1 MVIVRLYRCIA
12 VAVFACILCSCGG
25 SRERKLDREDGYDAL
40 ENELA
45 GIVDSVPG
53 QVGIAII
60 INNKD
65 SVTLNNT
72 NDYPLMSMFK
82 LHEAIAVCH
91 TLDMHSIGLDSAIT
105 LSINELDKDTW
116 SPMLKDYTTDI
127 FSVSVKSLL
136 DYTLVSSDNNASNIL
151 FDKVV
156 SVGET
161 DDYIHTL
168 LPENDFCLVYKESEM
183 KEDINRSYINCSSP
197 LSYATLVDRLF
208 TDSIVSKEK
217 QDFIKDAMSRC
228 DTGMSRIAAGLPAIP
243 GISFA
248 HRTGSGYVD
257 SLGRII
263 AVNDGGYVAMPSGV
277 AYSIAVFIKDFYGTQ
292 EDAENVIA
300 RISATAFRYLA
311 E

>member
-1 MVIVRLYRCIA
+1 
-12 VAVFACILCSCGG
+12 
-25 SRERKLDREDGYDAL
+25 
-40 ENELA
+40 
-45 GIVDSVPG
+45 
-53 QVGIAII
+53 
-60 INNKD
+60 
-65 SVTLNNT
+65 
-72 NDYPLMSMFK
+72 
-82 LHEAIAVCH
+82 
-91 TLDMHSIGLDSAIT
+91 
-105 LSINELDKDTW
+105 
-116 SPMLKDYTTDI
+116 MLKDYTTDI

-151 FDKVV
+151 FEKVV
-156 SVGET
+156 SVVET

-197 LSYATLVDRLF
+197 LSYASLVDRLF

-263 AVNDGGYVAMPSGV
+263 A
-277 AYSIAVFIKDFYGTQ
+277 AVSYTHLTLPTK
-292 EDAENVIA
+292 A
-300 RISATAFRYLA
+300 
-311 E
+311 